1 MNPYKYCGQEIHVY
15 ILIEFLYG
23 LPADTTA
30 NMDVSAKRP
39 SRRARNISK
48 LAYTCDFR
56 DDGSDFGKEELKDVS
71 PEGTPPRR
79 GPGRRKRK
87 RIPSM
92 RIRLLGRNEG
102 TNSPIFSAET
112 LDVSSVVFSSCKC
125 LIIVHIQL
133 SVVIGNHV
141 RGNHLKLMCVCVYV
155 MYV

>member
-1 MNPYKYCGQEIHVY
+1 MVRLLAESGSTVPPQGTLGIDYIHINVANPYKHCGRY
-15 ILIEFLYG
+15 IIVLTEHLYG
-23 LPADTTA
+23 LPADTAHNDTGTSIRRA
-30 NMDVSAKRP
+30 

-56 DDGSDFGKEELKDVS
+56 DDTSDFSKEEFKDFS
-71 PEGTPPRR
+71 PEATSPRR

-112 LDVSSVVFSSCKC
+112 LDVSCWLWLNSS
-125 LIIVHIQL
+125 
-133 SVVIGNHV
+133 
-141 RGNHLKLMCVCVYV
+141 
-155 MYV
+155 

>member
-1 MNPYKYCGQEIHVY
+1 MEH
-15 ILIEFLYG
+15 LYG
-23 LPADTTA
+23 LPIDTTTHTD
-30 NMDVSAKRP
+30 NNPSSRRP
-39 SRRARNISK
+39 TRRARNISK

-56 DDGSDFGKEELKDVS
+56 DEASDFNKEEIKELS

-112 LDVSSVVFSSCKC
+112 LDVS
-125 LIIVHIQL
+125 
-133 SVVIGNHV
+133 
-141 RGNHLKLMCVCVYV
+141 
-155 MYV
+155 

>member
-1 MNPYKYCGQEIHVY
+1 MYSFNRAPVW
-15 ILIEFLYG
+15 
-23 LPADTTA
+23 LPTENTNSDAGG
-30 NMDVSAKRP
+30 SRRP

-56 DDGSDFGKEELKDVS
+56 DDASDLSKEEFKDLS

-112 LDVSSVVFSSCKC
+112 LDVS
-125 LIIVHIQL
+125 
-133 SVVIGNHV
+133 
-141 RGNHLKLMCVCVYV
+141 
-155 MYV
+155 

>member
-1 MNPYKYCGQEIHVY
+1 MTYILMWVNPYKCCGYKMYGYVLMGH
-15 ILIEFLYG
+15 LYG
-23 LPADTTA
+23 LHIETTTA
-30 NMDVSAKRP
+30 NTDASVRRP

-56 DDGSDFGKEELKDVS
+56 DDASDHSKEEVKDLS

-112 LDVSSVVFSSCKC
+112 LDVSNVVVIHISVV
-125 LIIVHIQL
+125 
-133 SVVIGNHV
+133 
-141 RGNHLKLMCVCVYV
+141 
-155 MYV
+155 

>member
-1 MNPYKYCGQEIHVY
+1 MEHS
-15 ILIEFLYG
+15 YG
-23 LPADTTA
+23 LPTDTNITHTE
-30 NMDVSAKRP
+30 SSKRP
-39 SRRARNISK
+39 TRRARNISK

-56 DDGSDFGKEELKDVS
+56 DDASDLSKEEIKELS

-112 LDVSSVVFSSCKC
+112 LDVS
-125 LIIVHIQL
+125 
-133 SVVIGNHV
+133 
-141 RGNHLKLMCVCVYV
+141 
-155 MYV
+155 

>member
-1 MNPYKYCGQEIHVY
+1 MMTY
-15 ILIEFLYG
+15 ILMWLTHTNIVVGMHLYILEYLYG
-23 LPADTTA
+23 LPTDIAA
-30 NMDVSAKRP
+30 VSHSDVGMSTRRP

-56 DDGSDFGKEELKDVS
+56 EDVNDLNKEEFKDLS
-71 PEGTPPRR
+71 PEATPPRR

-112 LDVSSVVFSSCKC
+112 LDVSKMC
-125 LIIVHIQL
+125 LN
-133 SVVIGNHV
+133 G
-141 RGNHLKLMCVCVYV
+141 C
-155 MYV
+155 

>member
-1 MNPYKYCGQEIHVY
+1 MVNTH
-15 ILIEFLYG
+15 
-23 LPADTTA
+23 ADTTTA
-30 NMDVSAKRP
+30 STDTKRP
-39 SRRARNISK
+39 SRRAARNISK

-56 DDGSDFGKEELKDVS
+56 DDGSDFSKEELKDMS

-112 LDVSSVVFSSCKC
+112 LDVS
-125 LIIVHIQL
+125 IVHR
-133 SVVIGNHV
+133 SV
-141 RGNHLKLMCVCVYV
+141 M
-155 MYV
+155 